1 MLSQT
6 TDSASSNNTM
16 AARVF
21 DILANKN
28 GSYSFDWRP
37 EKMHIRC
44 FCHKIALIVNAGLSE
59 LGIVAPPPPKIKESI
74 LGTFPYPDTMETI
87 LEDDEEE
94 PLEDEIEVEDLTPS
108 INDLNEDDND
118 SEPEHEEEEL
128 DKLLEKNCEVDDE
141 LIEQTGEYQAKNR
154 NKSNSLDRLTKKV

>member
-16 AARVF
+16 ATRVF
-21 DILANKN
+21 DILVNKN
-28 GSYSFDWRP
+28 GSYFFERLP
-37 EKMHIRC
+37 EKMHIHC
-44 FCHKIALIVNAGLSE
+44 FCHKIALIVNAGLSK

-87 LEDDEEE
+87 LEDNEEE
-94 PLEDEIEVEDLTPS
+94 PLEDEIEIEDLTPS

-128 DKLLEKNCEVDDE
+128 DKLLEKNCEADDE
-141 LIEQTGEYQAKNR
+141 LIEKTGKYQATNC
-154 NKSNSLDRLTKKV
+154 NESNSLDHLTKKV